1 MKKYRVSKTDKQ
13 KLSVNDLEWTR
24 AEELR
29 LEYCWAS
36 GAPRTSAYILRH
48 ESGLYV
54 KFTSEEYP
62 QRIEYREY
70 NAPVNRDSCVEI
82 FLAPDVNDTEHYINF
97 EMNASGYMYLG
108 YGTKACRSAISDVDF
123 DIFCVEVERRND
135 GWELMLFIPF
145 DFLKKYFE
153 NLTDV
158 MRANLYKCADRSAN
172 PHHLA
177 WSEVESERPLFHDPD
192 YFGILNLS

>member
-1 MKKYRVSKTDKQ
+1 MKKYRVLKTDKQ

-97 EMNASGYMYLG
+97 EMNAGGYMYLG

-145 DFLKKYFE
+145 SSAARCTLSRARVKTPSSCIRIIPFCVISRINYNVKK
-153 NLTDV
+153 L
-158 MRANLYKCADRSAN
+158 
-172 PHHLA
+172 
-177 WSEVESERPLFHDPD
+177 
-192 YFGILNLS
+192 